1 MSKEVIMHRYCNLI
15 GCLILGCL
23 FSCRSSDKEVLSN
36 QQLVVEFENPS
47 NEWRGKPFWS
57 WNGKLDEK
65 ELLRQVDVAEEMG
78 FGGYF
83 MHSRV
88 GLQTEYLGDDWF
100 RLTNAVADY
109 GYKKG
114 LENYL
119 YDEDRWPS
127 GTAGGYVTEN
137 PDYRMNFMTMKV
149 VSPRQFK
156 WNDSI
161 TAAFSCNLNGTSF
174 TALKRLLPQEDA
186 EEKKGNSVLVFFR
199 EKADCTNFVNGASY
213 VDVMN
218 REATDKFIE
227 LTHEAYKKNCGDRI
241 GTKIKGIFSDE
252 PHRGPLFTVFGN
264 DNANKPYMAPWTD
277 KFAEEYSKRFGGDI
291 LDKLPYLF
299 LHCDGEVYNKVKWEY
314 CELAQELFL
323 KNFLKPIYEWCDAN
337 NMQYTG
343 HVLHEDN
350 FVSQVAMQGSLMRSY
365 EYMHIPGVD
374 VLTQSNRN
382 YWIVKQLTS
391 VARQTGRKHLLS
403 ELYGCT
409 GWQMTFEDYKEA
421 GDWQA
426 LFGINL
432 RCPHLSWYTMEGE
445 AKRDYPASIF
455 FQSGWYK
462 DFKFVED
469 YYARLGFL
477 LSQGKPQ
484 CDLLVVNPIE
494 SVFAQVAVDVF
505 NGLSPAS
512 PIIAE
517 MERKYAELFHWLQG
531 EHIDFDYGDEEMI
544 SRLGYVE
551 IDREGITCLH
561 VGQAVYKTV
570 LVSNMA
576 TIRSSTLDLLKEFYE
591 KGGKIVLAGEAPMM
605 LDVEKSEEPTAF
617 LSKVTAVP
625 YKKDRIVSAILANL
639 DPMASIWDNVSNRK
653 INDIYCQVRKDDE
666 HIYYVFMNM
675 NRERN
680 YKNVKLVLP
689 QIGYLSEWDC
699 RSGKVYQKEAAQGEH
714 NISIQTSFAPIEEH
728 VYVISKDPVGEH
740 KSVSGASMTKLY
752 EFPQEFEYELNEP
765 NVLPLDMAYYTVGN
779 TQTDK
784 LTEILKIDRN
794 IRQYFGLKYRG
805 GDMLQ
810 PWFFA
815 KKYGK
820 DAKVYGTVS
829 LTFPF
834 DIEVLPDED
843 IYLCMETPDEF
854 DVSLNGAPILVKSDG
869 WWIDPC
875 FKKIRLDKSQLRVGK
890 NKIDLKMKFTENKN
904 LETLYL
910 VGNFG
915 VEHLSSVNPVITSL
929 PTTLYI
935 GDIGNQKLPFYSGT
949 VSYKIPFKYSKR
961 MSAEKLWLF
970 LPSFE
975 GACVK
980 VRKGENVGIVAFTP
994 YMLDITSYVGS
1005 SPFWLDV
1012 VLTRRNTFGPLHQLP
1027 ARTAAYG
1034 PESFVT
1040 EGDKYTDD
1048 YVLLPSGL
1056 LEKPYISSLK
1066 LN

>member
-1 MSKEVIMHRYCNLI
+1 MNRCFNLI
-15 GCLILGCL
+15 GCLIVGCL
-23 FSCRSSDKEVLSN
+23 FSCQSSDRGKLSD
-36 QQLVVEFENPS
+36 QQLLVEFANPS

-65 ELLRQVDVAEEMG
+65 ELLRQVDIAEEMG

-88 GLQTEYLGDDWF
+88 GLQTEYLGNEWF

-114 LENYL
+114 LESFL

-137 PDYRMNFMTMKV
+137 PAYRMNFMTMKII
-149 VSPRQFK
+149 PPQQFK

-174 TALKRLLPQEDA
+174 TDLERLFPQDGGVVE
-186 EEKKGNSVLVFFR
+186 KGNSVLIFFK
-199 EKADCTNFVNGASY
+199 EKAACTNFVNGASY

-227 LTHEAYKKNCGDRI
+227 LTHEAYKKKCGDRI

-264 DNANKPYMAPWTD
+264 DNMNKPYMAPWTD
-277 KFAEEYSKRFGGDI
+277 KFAEEYSKRFGGDVI
-291 LDKLPYLF
+291 DKLPYLF
-299 LHCDGEVYNKVKWEY
+299 LHFNGEVYNKVKWEY

-323 KNFLKPIYEWCDAN
+323 KNFLKPIYDWCDAN

-382 YWIVKQLTS
+382 YWIVKQLAS
-391 VARQTGRKHLLS
+391 VARQTGRRHLLS

-432 RCPHLSWYTMEGE
+432 RCPHLSWYTMQGE

-469 YYARLGFL
+469 YYARLGLL

-484 CDLLVVNPIE
+484 CELLVINPIE
-494 SVFAQVAVDVF
+494 SVFAQVAVDAF

-512 PIIAE
+512 SIIAD
-517 MERKYAELFHWLQG
+517 MERKYADLFHWLQG
-531 EHIDFDYGDEEMI
+531 EHIDFDYGDEEMM
-544 SRLGYVE
+544 SRLGSVE
-551 IDREGITCLH
+551 VNETNIPILRI
-561 VGQAVYKTV
+561 GQATYKTV
-570 LVSNMA
+570 LVGNMS
-576 TIRSSTLDLLKEFYE
+576 TIRSSTLNLLKEFHE
-591 KGGKIVLAGEAPMM
+591 KGGKIVMAGDAPTM
-605 LDVEKSEEPTAF
+605 LDVESSEIPKRF
-617 LSKVTAVP
+617 LSEVACVSYEKEQ
-625 YKKDRIVSAILANL
+625 IVSAILSVL
-639 DPMASIWDNVSNRK
+639 DPMASVWDNVSNRK
-653 INDIYCQVRKDDE
+653 INDIFCQVRKDSE
-666 HIYYVFMNM
+666 HTYYVFMNM
-675 NRERN
+675 NKDQN

-689 QIGYLSEWDC
+689 QVGYLSEWDC
-699 RSGKVYQKEAAQGEH
+699 RSGEVYKEEAVQGEH
-714 NISIQTSFAPIEEH
+714 NTSIQTSFATLEEH
-728 VYVISKDPVGEH
+728 VYVISNEPVG
-740 KSVSGASMTKLY
+740 KCRSAQGMSSTKIY

-765 NVLPLDMAYYTVGN
+765 NVFPLDMAYYTVEDK
-779 TQTDK
+779 QTKK
-784 LTEILKIDRN
+784 LTEILKIDRS
-794 IRQYFGLKYRG
+794 IREYYGLKYRG

-810 PWFFA
+810 PWFFT

-820 DAKVYGTVS
+820 GSKEYGMVS

-834 DIEVLPDED
+834 EIETLPDED
-843 IYLCMETPDEF
+843 LYLCMETPDEF
-854 DVSLNGAPILVKSDG
+854 EIFLNEEPILAKPEG

-875 FKKIRLDKSQLRVGK
+875 FKKIKLDKSLLRIGG
-890 NKIDLKMKFTENKN
+890 NRIDLKTMFTEDKN
-904 LETLYL
+904 LEALYL
-910 VGNFG
+910 IGNFG
-915 VEHLSSVNPVITSL
+915 VENFLSEPMITSL
-929 PTTLYI
+929 PKSLLI
-935 GDIGNQKLPFYSGT
+935 GDIINQKLPFYSGT
-949 VSYKIPFKYSKR
+949 ISYKVPFTFSKT
-961 MSAEKLWLF
+961 SNEKLWLSI
-970 LPSFE
+970 PSFE
-975 GACVK
+975 GACVR
-980 VRKGENVGIVAFTP
+980 VRKGENVGMIAFAP
-994 YMLDITSYVGS
+994 YVLDLS
-1005 SPFWLDV
+1005 SFVSGDDQLWLDV

-1027 ARTAAYG
+1027 ARTIAYG

-1040 EGDKYTDD
+1040 EGDNYTDN

>member
-1 MSKEVIMHRYCNLI
+1 MSKEVVMNRCFNLI
-15 GCLILGCL
+15 SCLIVGCL
-23 FSCRSSDKEVLSN
+23 FSCQSLDKDVLSD
-36 QQLVVEFENPS
+36 QQLLAEFRNPS

-65 ELLRQVDVAEEMG
+65 ELLRQVDITEEMG

-88 GLQTEYLGDDWF
+88 GLQTEYLGDEWF
-100 RLTNAVADY
+100 RLTNVVADY
-109 GYKKG
+109 GHKKG

-137 PDYRMNFMTMKV
+137 PAYRMNFMTMKII
-149 VSPRQFK
+149 PTRQFE

-161 TAAFSCNLNGTSF
+161 TAAFSCNLDGTSF
-174 TALKRLLPQEDA
+174 TDLERLLPQKGA
-186 EEKKGNSVLVFFR
+186 EVKTGNSVLVFFR
-199 EKADCTNFVNGASY
+199 EKAASTNFVNGTSY

-218 REATDKFIE
+218 REATDRFIE

-264 DNANKPYMAPWTD
+264 DNMNKPYMAPWTD

-291 LDKLPYLF
+291 IDKLPYLF
-299 LHCDGEVYNKVKWEY
+299 LHYEGEVFNKVKWEY

-323 KNFLKPIYEWCDAN
+323 KNFVKPIYDWCDSN

-343 HVLHEDN
+343 HFLHEDN
-350 FVSQVAMQGSLMRSY
+350 FVSQVAMQGSLMRAY

-462 DFKFVED
+462 DFKFIED

-484 CDLLVVNPIE
+484 CDLLVINPIE

-512 PIIAE
+512 PVIAE
-517 MERKYAELFHWLQG
+517 MEHKYAELFHWLQG
-531 EHIDFDYGDEEMI
+531 EHIDFDYGDEEMMG
-544 SRLGYVE
+544 RLGKVE
-551 IDREGITCLH
+551 VDQSGASVLC
-561 VGQAVYKTV
+561 VGEAVYKSV
-570 LVSNMA
+570 LVGNMS
-576 TIRSSTLDLLKEFYE
+576 TMRSSTLNLLKEFQE
-591 KGGKIVLAGEAPMM
+591 KGGKIIMAGSVPAM
-605 LDVEKSEEPTAF
+605 LDVEESDKPRQLF
-617 LSKVTAVP
+617 SKAVCVS
-625 YKKDRIVSAILANL
+625 YEKEQIVPAILSTI
-639 DPMASIWDNVSNRK
+639 DPMASVWDNVTNRK
-653 INDIYCQVRKDDE
+653 INDIFCQVRKDSE
-666 HIYYVFMNM
+666 HTYYVFMNM
-675 NRERN
+675 NKDQN

-699 RSGKVYQKEAAQGEH
+699 RTGEVYEEEAAQGEH
-714 NISIQTSFAPIEEH
+714 NASVQTSFAPLQEH
-728 VYVISKDPVGEH
+728 VYVVSKRPIGKH
-740 KSVSGASMTKLY
+740 KSVQGVSSTKIY
-752 EFPQEFEYELNEP
+752 EFPQELEYELNEP
-765 NVLPLDMAYYTVGN
+765 NVLPLDKAYYAVEN
-779 TQTDK
+779 RQVDK
-784 LTEILKIDRN
+784 LTEILKIDRR
-794 IRQYFGLKYRG
+794 IREHFGLKYRG

-810 PWFFA
+810 PWFFT

-820 DAKVYGTVS
+820 ASKAYGAVS
-829 LTFPF
+829 LSFPF
-834 DIEVLPDED
+834 EIETLPGDD
-843 IYLCMETPDEF
+843 IYMCMETPDEF
-854 DVSLNGAPILVKSDG
+854 EITLNGEPVSVKPEG

-875 FKKIRLDKSQLRVGK
+875 FKKIRLDKSQLRTGK
-890 NKIDLKMKFTENKN
+890 NRIDIKTTFTEDKN

-910 VGNFG
+910 IGNFG
-915 VEHLSSVNPVITSL
+915 VANYLAEPVITSL
-929 PTTLYI
+929 PKSLFI
-935 GDIGNQKLPFYSGT
+935 GDITDQRLPFYSGT
-949 VSYKIPFKYSKR
+949 VSYKVPFTFPGTSN
-961 MSAEKLWLF
+961 EKLRLSV
-970 LPSFE
+970 PSFE

-980 VRKGENVGIVAFTP
+980 VRKGKNVEMIAFTP
-994 YMLDITSYVGS
+994 YDLDITSFASGDNQL
-1005 SPFWLDV
+1005 WLDV
-1012 VLTRRNTFGPLHQLP
+1012 VLNRRNTFGPLHQLP

-1040 EGDKYTDD
+1040 EGDKYTDN

-1056 LEKPYISSLK
+1056 FEKPYISSLK

>member
-1 MSKEVIMHRYCNLI
+1 MSKDNVMNRCYNLVS
-15 GCLILGCL
+15 CLILGCL
-23 FSCRSSDKEVLSN
+23 FSCQSSNKEVLSD
-36 QQLVVEFENPS
+36 QRLLAEFENPS

-88 GLQTEYLGDDWF
+88 GLQTEYLGDEWF

-109 GYKKG
+109 GHKKG

-127 GTAGGYVTEN
+127 GTAGGYVTQN
-137 PDYRMNFMTMKV
+137 PDYRMNFMTMKIV
-149 VSPRQFK
+149 PIRQFE

-161 TAAFSCNLNGTSF
+161 TAAFSCNLSGTSF
-174 TALKRLLPQEDA
+174 TDLKRLFPKEDTA
-186 EEKKGNSVLVFFR
+186 IEKGNSVLVFFR
-199 EKADCTNFVNGASY
+199 EKAACTNFVNGASY

-264 DNANKPYMAPWTD
+264 DNINKPYMAPWTD
-277 KFAEEYSKRFGGDI
+277 KFAEEYSKRFEGDI
-291 LDKLPYLF
+291 IDKLPYLF

-323 KNFLKPIYEWCDAN
+323 KNFLKPIYDWCDAN
-337 NMQYTG
+337 DMQYTG

-469 YYARLGFL
+469 YYARLGLL
-477 LSQGKPQ
+477 LSQGQPQ
-484 CDLLVVNPIE
+484 CDLLVINPIE

-512 PIIAE
+512 PVIAE

-531 EHIDFDYGDEEMI
+531 EHIDFDYGDEEMM
-544 SRLGYVE
+544 SRLGSVD
-551 IDREGITCLH
+551 IDKSGIPLLQL
-561 VGQAVYKTV
+561 GQARYKTV
-570 LVSNMA
+570 LVGNMA
-576 TIRSSTLDLLKEFYE
+576 TMRSSTLELLRKFQE
-591 KGGKIVLAGEAPMM
+591 KGGKIVLAGDAPGM
-605 LDVEKSEEPTAF
+605 LDVEKSEIPKQF
-617 LSKVTAVP
+617 LSNVACVP
-625 YKKDRIVSAILANL
+625 YEKERVASAILSTL
-639 DPMASIWDNVSNRK
+639 DPMATVWNNVSNRK
-653 INDIYCQVRKDDE
+653 ISDIYCQVRKDSE
-666 HIYYVFMNM
+666 RTYYVFMNM
-675 NRERN
+675 SKDRD

-689 QIGYLSEWDC
+689 QIGHLSKWDC
-699 RSGKVYQKEAAQGEH
+699 RSGKVYEEEAAQGEH
-714 NISIQTSFAPIEEH
+714 NTSVQTGFAPLEEH
-728 VYVISKDPVGEH
+728 IYVVSKNPIGKH
-740 KSVSGASMTKLY
+740 KNVQGASMTKIF
-752 EFPQEFEYELNEP
+752 EFPEKFDYELNEP
-765 NVLPLDMAYYTVGN
+765 NVLPLDRAYYTVGN
-779 TQTDK
+779 ERSDK
-784 LTEILKIDRN
+784 LTEILKIDRKV
-794 IRQYFGLKYRG
+794 RETFGLKYRG

-810 PWFFA
+810 PWFFT

-820 DAKVYGTVS
+820 NSKTYGMVA

-834 DIEVLPDED
+834 EIATLPDDD
-843 IYLCMETPDEF
+843 IYLCIETPDAF
-854 DVSLNGAPILVKSDG
+854 DISLNGEPVSAKVEG

-875 FKKIRLDKSQLRVGK
+875 FKKIKLDKSWLKTGK
-890 NKIDLKMKFTENKN
+890 NRIDLRTTFTEDKN
-904 LETLYL
+904 LEALYL

-915 VEHLSSVNPVITSL
+915 VEHYLTEPALTSL
-929 PTTLYI
+929 PESLYI
-935 GDIGNQKLPFYSGT
+935 GDLVDQKLPFYSGT
-949 VSYKIPFKYSKR
+949 VSYKVPYIFSKT
-961 MSAEKLWLF
+961 ANEKLRLF
-970 LPSFE
+970 VPSFE

-980 VRKGENVGIVAFTP
+980 VRKGEKTDMIAFTP
-994 YMLDITSYVGS
+994 YMLDITSYAQGEDS
-1005 SPFWLDV
+1005 FWLEV

-1027 ARTAAYG
+1027 ARTGAYG

-1040 EGDKYTDD
+1040 EGEKYTDK

-1056 LEKPYISSLK
+1056 SEKPYISSLK